1 MILTNAI
8 PFIRIQAADL
18 GTPMMSST
26 AHLVVLVLDVNDN
39 PPIFERTQYSETIS
53 ELARVGTSVLRVLG
67 RFISMLGLSA
77 I

>member
-1 MILTNAI
+1 
-8 PFIRIQAADL
+8 
-18 GTPMMSST
+18 MMSST

-67 RFISMLGLSA
+67 TLILCYLVLHDHLLN
-77 I
+77 IP